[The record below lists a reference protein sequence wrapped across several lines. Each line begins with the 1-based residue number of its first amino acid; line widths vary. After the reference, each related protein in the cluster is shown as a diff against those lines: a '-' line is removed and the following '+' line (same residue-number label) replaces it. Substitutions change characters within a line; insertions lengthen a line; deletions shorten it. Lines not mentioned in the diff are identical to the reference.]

1 VKRKKFWITFFL
13 VLFGIVLGALVSH
26 LTSGVPGLSWLSFGQ
41 TFGLASPVTL
51 DLGIIT
57 LTFGI
62 SFDITISVILFI
74 AVTVTVGRFIT
85 RKW

>member
-1 VKRKKFWITFFL
+1 MKRKKFWITFFL